1 MGRETKNNV
10 LQKALTLYLTEA
22 NVPFEQRAQVSLTA
36 LHDVSVPVQRNPAT
50 DQFDPL
56 ARYRL
61 TWNAPDNE
69 WVEIEKGLF
78 FQQRTHRDSSPE
90 DDGDSFGG
98 SPPAREF
105 IIFELKCSKREG
117 PAKIDEFLERA
128 LSWYKSELMKMK
140 DVRIPL
146 PDGSTK
152 DASATSK
159 RRRGPRVHVQA
170 VQALGPQDG
179 QLLFFREGEILRLL
193 DDFEKRGKYSIAG
206 YPHKLGLL
214 LHGPPGTG
222 KTSRSRRWPTT
233 PADR

>member
-1 MGRETKNNV
+1 MTGTVGCVCNPKHA
-10 LQKALTLYLTEA
+10 ALEKA

-98 SPPAREF
+98 SPPARTV
-105 IIFELKCSKREG
+105 RESFVG
-117 PAKIDEFLERA
+117 
-128 LSWYKSELMKMK
+128 
-140 DVRIPL
+140 
-146 PDGSTK
+146 DG
-152 DASATSK
+152 
-159 RRRGPRVHVQA
+159 
-170 VQALGPQDG
+170 L
-179 QLLFFREGEILRLL
+179 
-193 DDFEKRGKYSIAG
+193 
-206 YPHKLGLL
+206 
-214 LHGPPGTG
+214 
-222 KTSRSRRWPTT
+222 
-233 PADR
+233 